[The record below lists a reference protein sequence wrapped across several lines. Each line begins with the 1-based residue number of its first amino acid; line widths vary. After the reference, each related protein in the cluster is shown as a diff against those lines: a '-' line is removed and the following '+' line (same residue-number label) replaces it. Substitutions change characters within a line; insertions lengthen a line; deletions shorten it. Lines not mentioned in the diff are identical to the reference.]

1 MAKKQ
6 KPEKKE
12 LINLDEAATIESPF
26 QFEQLAI
33 KKNEGWRIKLTIK
46 TRLPNV
52 FNDYGIAFVYDDT
65 ADLAEIA
72 DLEKRLAEIEDD
84 AQLFEDEKA
93 KDVSSLKKQIASANE
108 EMDKRREKY
117 GEVEGHASVLS
128 MKYKLGDTVVEFIID
143 RDCVDELAA
152 KMMGH
157 GSLGHYKVSLTRN

>member
-1 MAKKQ
+1 MNCVGSGRRTSDAFTHSQ
-6 KPEKKE
+6 
-12 LINLDEAATIESPF
+12 NAVSPPISGAGHAGNPAPHS
-26 QFEQLAI
+26 QHAS
-33 KKNEGWRIKLTIK
+33 
-46 TRLPNV
+46 
-52 FNDYGIAFVYDDT
+52 Y
-65 ADLAEIA
+65 
-72 DLEKRLAEIEDD
+72 KRLAEIEDE

-93 KDVSSLKKQIASANE
+93 KDVSSLKRQIASANK

-157 GSLGHYKVSLTRN
+157 GSLGHYKVRLTRN